1 MLAVAVPKW
10 DTRPALTQ
18 KATIMAQ
25 DETETMDLPAV
36 IQSIQSEV
44 PSFSRVEMDTSFVS
58 QLIAERDRLPPQ
70 RLRRRA
76 TLGVAL
82 DAYRQSERSDA
93 PRLPQGFFRTAE
105 A

>member
-1 MLAVAVPKW
+1 
-10 DTRPALTQ
+10 
-18 KATIMAQ
+18 MAQ
-25 DETETMDLPAV
+25 NETETTDLPAV
-36 IQSIQSEV
+36 IQPAQSDG
-44 PSFSRVEMDTSFVS
+44 PSLSRVEMDTSFVS

-76 TLGVAL
+76 TLGIAL
-82 DAYRQSERSDA
+82 DAYRQGERSDA